1 MPWSKMFYFDLENAG
16 FRFTMH
22 VMLLSQHIDSENRT
36 FPLALVT
43 GAAHRLGKVF
53 AMSLARQGFG
63 IALHYHRSQEMA
75 LAAAVEI
82 QALGVPVFLFQ
93 ADLRKK
99 EQIQGLFD
107 RLDDLIKKTEFSL
120 APLKVLVNSA
130 AIMEHADVST
140 LSLED
145 FDETIGLNLRAPFL
159 CSQLAYRRMESGGLI
174 VNITDIAAHKTWQGY
189 PAYTVSKAGLEAL
202 TRVLARS
209 FAPRVRVNA
218 IAPGLVLPAEEFDR
232 ERWAHLVKRVPA
244 RRAAST
250 HELGN
255 TLEFLIKNEYIT
267 GQTIVVD
274 GGYSLL

>member
-1 MPWSKMFYFDLENAG
+1 
-16 FRFTMH
+16 
-22 VMLLSQHIDSENRT
+22 MLLPQHFYPENRT

-53 AMSLARQGFG
+53 ALALARQGFG
-63 IALHYHRSQEMA
+63 IMLHYHRSQEMA
-75 LAAAVEI
+75 LAAADEI
-82 QALGVPVFLFQ
+82 RALGVPVYPFQ
-93 ADLRKK
+93 ADLCD
-99 EQIQGLFD
+99 EDQIKGLFGT
-107 RLDDLIKKTEFSL
+107 LDGLIKKAEFPL

-130 AIMEHADVST
+130 AMMEHADAST
-140 LSLED
+140 LSLAE

-159 CSQLAYRRMESGGLI
+159 CSQLAYSRMEPGSLI
-174 VNITDIAAHKTWQGY
+174 VNITDIAAHKTWPGY

-232 ERWAHLVKRVPA
+232 ERWAQLVKRVPA

-250 HELGN
+250 DELGN
-255 TLEFLIKNEYIT
+255 ALEFLLKNEYIT